1 MDSVVRKF
9 RTTAAEGLV
18 YFDFAEVQAMRHNP
32 MYMSDYVEHLD
43 RILQS
48 TGEHL
53 LTPVETAY
61 LETIKS
67 LSRIAKKKPKKDM
80 GE

>member
-1 MDSVVRKF
+1 
-9 RTTAAEGLV
+9 
-18 YFDFAEVQAMRHNP
+18 MRHNP